1 MLIRSLLLLG
11 VCLVTSQLLCAL
23 PLEPEHPET
32 LLDQENDQLSLE
44 STNDAAVVR
53 DKRTV
58 GFLRQ
63 AFPTLS
69 QIIDRKIQAIT
80 RLLFRLIG
88 RLVLRGGGGGGG
100 GGTAESSDDDSDRR
114 IQITLPTFPPSA
126 DEDED
131 EDEDEDSTTG
141 SSDDSTT
148 TTTEPSPDEN
158 LAESRLVPVVVR
170 RVRQAPAAEEE
181 EYEDEDQDTAA
192 TGDNE
197 VSQAEDD
204 AVDSDSAESETNED
218 DPRNK
223 RFLNLGGSGG
233 SGGSG
238 GGSGNFLFDII
249 RRSADRAARMAGTV
263 YRVLAGT
270 DDVGLPTYPPI
281 TSNKH
286 TRAALVAG
294 SGTTQNQDEA
304 DNAPLDET
312 NTTHSGKAD
321 DGYSAGVP
329 GPLTRLFVIA
339 NRGIANLIQDL
350 ILRLAQTSER
360 IVNFKA
366 RLITSII

>member
-249 RRSADRAARMAGTV
+249 R
-263 YRVLAGT
+263 
-270 DDVGLPTYPPI
+270 
-281 TSNKH
+281 
-286 TRAALVAG
+286 LVAG